1 MVSVERGLKVRR
13 SEVEAV
19 TEVVQPLPMSPQTP
33 ALFSCKGPPK
43 CFLFQEPAPG
53 SPSGSWIPL
62 CLCAGE
68 PEAPGDLCLPRGS
81 PHPVPDRCGAT
92 NTPAPSLLIWTL

>member
-19 TEVVQPLPMSPQTP
+19 AEVVQPLPVSPQTP
-33 ALFSCKGPPK
+33 ALFSCKRPPK
-43 CFLFQEPAPG
+43 CLLFQEAAPG

-68 PEAPGDLCLPRGS
+68 PEALEISVLQGAALTQCLTGVVAQIPQPPLS
-81 PHPVPDRCGAT
+81 
-92 NTPAPSLLIWTL
+92 